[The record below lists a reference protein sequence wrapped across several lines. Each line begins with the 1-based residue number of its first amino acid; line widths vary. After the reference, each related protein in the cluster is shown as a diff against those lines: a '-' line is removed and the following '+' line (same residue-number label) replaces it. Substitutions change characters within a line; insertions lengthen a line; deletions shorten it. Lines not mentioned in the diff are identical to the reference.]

1 MVNKVTLIGRLGSD
15 PEVKKLDN
23 GNAVANFSLATSEKY
38 KDKQGN
44 KQENTEWHNIV
55 LWGRLA
61 EIAEKYLEKGKQVY
75 IEGKISTRSWDDQ
88 DGNKKYRTEI
98 VGYSLQMLGG
108 GESSDKPQAKQSAPQ
123 TVDGGRDDLPF

>member
-61 EIAEKYLEKGKQVY
+61 EIAEKYLEKGKQSVY
-75 IEGKISTRSWDDQ
+75 RRQ
-88 DGNKKYRTEI
+88 N
-98 VGYSLQMLGG
+98 QH
-108 GESSDKPQAKQSAPQ
+108 
-123 TVDGGRDDLPF
+123 PFMG